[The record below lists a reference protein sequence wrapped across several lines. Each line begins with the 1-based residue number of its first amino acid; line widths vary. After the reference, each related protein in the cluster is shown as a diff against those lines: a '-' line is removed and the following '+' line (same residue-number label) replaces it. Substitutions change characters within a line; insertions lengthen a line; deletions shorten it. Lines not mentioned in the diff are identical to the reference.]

1 VRTIC
6 HELAANLIVA
16 AGRRADG
23 TFTVPAFST
32 DGGIIPANIV
42 LQVGLEQVDAGL
54 FTMAEFVQK
63 SAFGGARL
71 LGIDGR
77 KGVIAEGADADV
89 IVVDRAV
96 KKPAYVVTDGRIV
109 YHDGAFLPAPNVYLA
124 HSDHKP
130 YWL

>member
-1 VRTIC
+1 MDRRLT
-6 HELAANLIVA
+6 ANER
-16 AGRRADG
+16 G
-23 TFTVPAFST
+23 
-32 DGGIIPANIV
+32 
-42 LQVGLEQVDAGL
+42 
-54 FTMAEFVQK
+54 
-63 SAFGGARL
+63 L

-96 KKPAYVVTDGRIV
+96 KKPAYVVTDGRVV
-109 YHDGAFLPAPNVYLA
+109 YHDGAFIPAPNVYLA